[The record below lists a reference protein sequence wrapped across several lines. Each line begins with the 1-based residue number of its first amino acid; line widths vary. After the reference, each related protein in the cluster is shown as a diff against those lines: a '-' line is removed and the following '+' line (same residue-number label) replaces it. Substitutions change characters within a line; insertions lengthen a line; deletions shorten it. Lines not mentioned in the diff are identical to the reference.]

1 MLKFMEEN
9 KNQET
14 EITEL
19 TENNEAEAV
28 KKNDPG
34 SIVGAI
40 YEIIEMIG
48 MVTAIVMII
57 FAFIVRISIV
67 DGQSMNYT
75 LANGEYL
82 AVSDL
87 FYTPERGDIV
97 IIHKIDAS
105 PYQDP
110 IVKRVIALGG
120 DTVDIDTYTGTVYVN
135 GTAIEEDYAYFD
147 PDAYPIYPEYEFP
160 ITVPENEIFVLGDN
174 RHHSGDSRQIEIGTI
189 DERCVVGKAVARLFP
204 LEDFTVF
211 K

>member
-1 MLKFMEEN
+1 MEEN

-14 EITEL
+14 GITEL
-19 TENNEAEAV
+19 TENTEAEAV
-28 KKNDPG
+28 ETAKKNDAG
-34 SIVGAI
+34 SMIGAI

-48 MVTAIVMII
+48 MVTAIVMIL
-57 FAFIVRISIV
+57 FAFVMRISIV
-67 DGQSMNYT
+67 DGQSMDHT

-97 IIHKIDAS
+97 IIHKIDAY

-110 IVKRVIALGG
+110 IVKRVIAVGG
-120 DTVDIDTYTGTVYVN
+120 DTVDIDTVTGTVCVN
-135 GTAIEEDYAYFD
+135 GEAIEEDYAYFD
-147 PDAYPIYPEYEFP
+147 PAANPIYPEYDFP
-160 ITVPENEIFVLGDN
+160 ITIPENEIFVLGDN

-204 LEDFTVF
+204 LEDFAVF